1 MEAVTWPG
9 AAEEEEAEGVAG
21 VVPAAKAACLR
32 SVSV

>member
-9 AAEEEEAEGVAG
+9 AAEEEAEGAAG
-21 VVPAAKAACLR
+21 VVPAANAACLR